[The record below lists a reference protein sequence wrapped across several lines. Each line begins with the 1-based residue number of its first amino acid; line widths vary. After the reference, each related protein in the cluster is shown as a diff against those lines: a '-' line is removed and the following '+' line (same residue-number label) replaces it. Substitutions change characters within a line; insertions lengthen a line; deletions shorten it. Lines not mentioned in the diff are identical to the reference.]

1 MKALRCGYAA
11 KGFLSLLGV
20 ISVFIELAFERL
32 YHSVAQ
38 FLRRYFCRDLR
49 VIVLRIV
56 VAPLV
61 VFVSADLTGM
71 VLLGN
76 SSPGTDQL
84 RDTGSIL
91 PLPGI
96 NAVFQGAGQLLPAQ

>member
-11 KGFLSLLGV
+11 KGFFVVMGV
-20 ISVFIELAFERL
+20 ISVFIELAFECL

-38 FLRRYFCRDLR
+38 FLRRHFRRDLR
-49 VIVLRIV
+49 VIILRIV
-56 VAPLV
+56 ITPLV
-61 VFVSADLTGM
+61 VVVSADLSGM

-76 SSPGTDQL
+76 IGPGTNQL
-84 RDTGSIL
+84 EDTGSIF

-96 NAVFQGAGQLLPAQ
+96 NAE

>member
-1 MKALRCGYAA
+1 MQRRAFCRCW
-11 KGFLSLLGV
+11 GV
-20 ISVFIELAFERL
+20 ISVFIDLTFERL

-38 FLRRYFCRDLR
+38 FLGRYFRRDLC

-61 VFVSADLTGM
+61 VFVSADLSGT

-76 SSPGTDQL
+76 SGPGANQF

-96 NAVFQGAGQLLPAQ
+96 NV

>member
-38 FLRRYFCRDLR
+38 FLRRYFRSDLR
-49 VIVLRIV
+49 VIVLRI
-56 VAPLV
+56 
-61 VFVSADLTGM
+61 
-71 VLLGN
+71 
-76 SSPGTDQL
+76 
-84 RDTGSIL
+84 
-91 PLPGI
+91 
-96 NAVFQGAGQLLPAQ
+96 AQAREAQQTKRRQRQKNYDYER